1 MYVMKIGINYEA
13 TPINI
18 REQLTFP
25 EHTIDSAMIHLG
37 NCEAII
43 ENVILS
49 TCNRTEIYVVAEELH
64 KGRASVVK
72 FLSDW
77 FQLNTSIFTPYLE
90 IVTGEEA
97 IKHLFQVITGLHSM
111 VLGETQIL
119 GQVRDTFLTALSNKT
134 TGRIFNE
141 LFKRAITF
149 AKRAHRETGI
159 GAQAV
164 SVSYAAVELA
174 NQSFASLDDQK
185 VVVIG
190 AGEMSELAL
199 KNLLS
204 LGVQQVTIV
213 NRTLSRAQSLAD
225 RYQVKATTLEN
236 LSTVL
241 QDADIV
247 LTSTGST
254 TPILSK
260 DELKVIQ
267 RNRDKQPLFLI
278 DIGVPRDLDPAI
290 RNIEYITLYDIDD
303 LQAVIDKN
311 LAKRE
316 QAAEKIKDMLAVEI
330 ESFKDWITVLGA
342 VPVIAALHDKGISIQ
357 EKTLASIYR
366 KMPHL
371 TDREKKVL
379 HNHTRSIVNQLLR
392 EPIQQAKQMSQTNES
407 AELLSQLVDI
417 FGIDESVK
425 KRTQQHIDQYE
436 TLMSTKVNQQS

>member
-1 MYVMKIGINYEA
+1 
-13 TPINI
+13 
-18 REQLTFP
+18 
-25 EHTIDSAMIHLG
+25 
-37 NCEAII
+37 
-43 ENVILS
+43 
-49 TCNRTEIYVVAEELH
+49 
-64 KGRASVVK
+64 
-72 FLSDW
+72 
-77 FQLNTSIFTPYLE
+77 
-90 IVTGEEA
+90 
-97 IKHLFQVITGLHSM
+97 
-111 VLGETQIL
+111 
-119 GQVRDTFLTALSNKT
+119 
-134 TGRIFNE
+134 
-141 LFKRAITF
+141 
-149 AKRAHRETGI
+149 
-159 GAQAV
+159 
-164 SVSYAAVELA
+164 SYAAVELA

-204 LGVQQVTIV
+204 LGVHQVTIV

-267 RNRDKQPLFLI
+267 RHRNKQPLFLI

-342 VPVIAALHDKGISIQ
+342 VPVITALHDKGISIQ

-371 TDREKKVL
+371 SDSEKKVL
-379 HNHTRSIVNQLLR
+379 NNHTRSIVNQLLR
-392 EPIQQAKQMSQTNES
+392 EPIQQAKQMSQINES

-417 FGIDESVK
+417 FGVDESVK
-425 KRTQQHIDQYE
+425 KRTQQHINHYE
-436 TLMSTKVNQQS
+436 TLMSTKIN